1 MLPLLARAWKLV
13 TLNRKT
19 ELKLEPCVWFVT
31 FKKRAIALSAVTAL
45 IAGPVVALGA
55 STANAASV
63 CTAALAKATKAVKSS
78 VAVKAP
84 WDGPTTG
91 PVAAT
96 GKTIYYVAQTMQNG
110 GVAGAEAG
118 VEEAAKAIGWS
129 VKVLDGQGTQQG
141 MATAMAQAVTLHADG
156 IVVGGF
162 DPATTK
168 AAIDDA
174 KAAGIPVIGWHAA
187 ATSGP
192 QPDLGLFTNVTTL
205 RADVSKISA
214 DWAIYDSK
222 GKGGV
227 VVFTDKSI
235 PFAKGKSDEI
245 VAELKT
251 CSSMKLLK
259 YDDIPIGND
268 TSTRVQTETTA
279 LLARFG
285 KSWTQSIS
293 INGGLYVTPMAAAL
307 RAAGK
312 KGTDFPHNVGAGDG
326 SADEYQRISAGSY
339 QSVTVP
345 EPLTMQGWQI
355 VDEFNRAF
363 ASKAASGY
371 KPVVH
376 LVTKANAGTATV
388 WDPQNGYRAAYKKI
402 WGK

>member
-1 MLPLLARAWKLV
+1 MADAH
-13 TLNRKT
+13 
-19 ELKLEPCVWFVT
+19 
-31 FKKRAIALSAVTAL
+31 
-45 IAGPVVALGA
+45 
-55 STANAASV
+55 
-63 CTAALAKATKAVKSS
+63 AKATKAANAS

-84 WDGPTTG
+84 WDGPKTG
-91 PVAAT
+91 PKAAT
-96 GKTIYYVAQTMQNG
+96 GKTIIYVAQTMQNG
-110 GVAGAEAG
+110 GVAGAEKG
-118 VEEAAKAIGWS
+118 VEEAAKAIGWT
-129 VKVLDGQGTQQG
+129 VRVLDGQGTQAG
-141 MATAMAQAVTLHADG
+141 MSAAVDQAVTLKADG
-156 IVVGGF
+156 IVIGGF
-162 DPATTK
+162 DPATVK
-168 AAIDDA
+168 AGIDSA
-174 KAAGIPVIGWHAA
+174 KAANIPVIGWHAA

-192 QPDLGLFTNVTTL
+192 QPDLGLFSNVTTL

-214 DWAIYDSK
+214 DWVIYDSK

-235 PFAKGKSDEI
+235 PFAHGKSDEI

-251 CSSMKLLK
+251 CSSLKLLK

-268 TSTRVQTETTA
+268 TATRVQTETAA
-279 LLARFG
+279 LLAKFG
-285 KSWTQSIS
+285 KSWTHSVS

-326 SADEYQRISAGSY
+326 SADEYQRITSGQF

-363 ASKAASGY
+363 NNVKASGY
-371 KPVVH
+371 VPVVH

-388 WDPQNGYRAAYKKI
+388 WDPQNGYRTEYKKI

>member
-1 MLPLLARAWKLV
+1 MNIL
-13 TLNRKT
+13 T
-19 ELKLEPCVWFVT
+19 
-31 FKKRAIALSAVTAL
+31 KRAVAFSAAAVL
-45 IAGPVVALGA
+45 IAGSAFAATG
-55 STANAASV
+55 ANAASSAV
-63 CTAALAKATKAVKSS
+63 CSAALAKATKAVNAS

-84 WDGPTTG
+84 WDGPKTG
-91 PVAAT
+91 PKAAT
-96 GKTIYYVAQTMQNG
+96 GKTIIYVAQTMQNG
-110 GVAGAEAG
+110 GVAGAEKG
-118 VEEAAKAIGWS
+118 VEEAAKAIGWT
-129 VKVLDGQGTQQG
+129 VRVLDGQGTQAG
-141 MATAMAQAVTLHADG
+141 MSAAVDQAVTLKADG
-156 IVVGGF
+156 IVIGGF
-162 DPATTK
+162 DPATVK
-168 AAIDDA
+168 AGIDSA
-174 KAAGIPVIGWHAA
+174 KAANIPVIGWHAA

-192 QPDLGLFTNVTTL
+192 QPDLGLFSNVTTL

-214 DWAIYDSK
+214 DWVIYDSK

-235 PFAKGKSDEI
+235 PFAHGKSDEI

-251 CSSMKLLK
+251 CSSLKLLK

-268 TSTRVQTETTA
+268 TATRVQTETAA
-279 LLARFG
+279 LLAKFG
-285 KSWTQSIS
+285 KSWTHSVS

-326 SADEYQRISAGSY
+326 SADEYQRITSGQF

-363 ASKAASGY
+363 NSAKASGY
-371 KPVVH
+371 VPVVH

-388 WDPQNGYRAAYKKI
+388 WDPQNGYRTEYKKI

>member
-1 MLPLLARAWKLV
+1 V
-13 TLNRKT
+13 NS
-19 ELKLEPCVWFVT
+19 
-31 FKKRAIALSAVTAL
+31 FKKRAVALSATAVL
-45 IAGPVVALGA
+45 IAGSAFA
-55 STANAASV
+55 ATSATAAAGCS
-63 CTAALAKATKAVKSS
+63 AALAKATKAVNAS

-84 WDGPTTG
+84 WDGPKTG
-91 PVAAT
+91 PKAAT
-96 GKTIYYVAQTMQNG
+96 GKTLIYVAQTMQNG
-110 GVAGAEAG
+110 GVAGAEKG
-118 VEEAAKAIGWS
+118 VEEAAKAIGWN
-129 VKVLDGQGTQQG
+129 VRVLDGQGTQAG
-141 MATAMAQAVTLHADG
+141 MSSAMDQAVTLKADG
-156 IVVGGF
+156 IVIGGF
-162 DPATTK
+162 DPATVK
-168 AAIDDA
+168 AGVDAA
-174 KAAGIPVIGWHAA
+174 KAAKIPVIGWHAA

-192 QPDLGLFTNVTTL
+192 QADLGLFSNVTTL

-214 DWAIYDSK
+214 DWAIVDSK
-222 GKGGV
+222 GVGGV

-259 YDDIPIGND
+259 YSDIPIGND
-268 TSTRVQTETTA
+268 TSTRVQTETAA
-279 LLARFG
+279 LLAKFG

-293 INGGLYVTPMAAAL
+293 INGGLYVTPIAAAL

-326 SADEYQRISAGSY
+326 SADEYQRIAAGQY

-363 ASKAASGY
+363 AGQAASGY
-371 KPVVH
+371 VPVVH
-376 LVTKANAGTATV
+376 LVTKANVGTSTV
-388 WDPQNGYRAAYKKI
+388 WDPQNGYRTQYKKI

>member
-1 MLPLLARAWKLV
+1 V
-13 TLNRKT
+13 
-19 ELKLEPCVWFVT
+19 
-31 FKKRAIALSAVTAL
+31 L
-45 IAGPVVALGA
+45 IAGSAFA
-55 STANAASV
+55 ATSATAAAGCS
-63 CTAALAKATKAVKSS
+63 AALAKATKAVNAS

-84 WDGPTTG
+84 WDGPKTG
-91 PVAAT
+91 PKAAT
-96 GKTIYYVAQTMQNG
+96 GKTLIYVAQTMQNG
-110 GVAGAEAG
+110 GVAGAEKG

-129 VKVLDGQGTQQG
+129 VRVLDGQGTQAG
-141 MATAMAQAVTLHADG
+141 MSSAVDQAVTLKADG
-156 IVVGGF
+156 IVIGGF
-162 DPATTK
+162 DPATVK
-168 AAIDDA
+168 AGIDAA
-174 KAAGIPVIGWHAA
+174 KAAKIPVIGWHAA

-192 QPDLGLFTNVTTL
+192 QPDLGLFSNVTTL

-214 DWAIYDSK
+214 DWAIVDSK
-222 GKGGV
+222 GLGGV

-251 CSSMKLLK
+251 CSSIKLLK
-259 YDDIPIGND
+259 YSDIPIGND
-268 TSTRVQTETTA
+268 TSTRVQTETAA
-279 LLARFG
+279 LLAKFG

-293 INGGLYVTPMAAAL
+293 INGGLYVTPIAAAL

-326 SADEYQRISAGSY
+326 SADEYQRIAAAQY

-363 ASKAASGY
+363 AGQAASGY
-371 KPVVH
+371 VPVVH
-376 LVTKANAGTATV
+376 LVTKANVGTSTV
-388 WDPQNGYRAAYKKI
+388 WDPQNGYRTEYKKI